1 MTLRLINRV
10 DDQIPIEMTRLTPG
24 LLAGMSLDEIRR
36 MPVRRGSREV
46 QLGDLFLVNGDPTDE
61 EWMLAGDCRNVH
73 GMGSGSGSG
82 SIVVLGPIGPRAGFA
97 MRGGRIEICG
107 DAGDWLGAEMRGG
120 VIRVRGNAGSHVGAT
135 TPGAKRGMAGGSILI
150 DGNAGDDVGSQMRRG
165 LIAVGGSV
173 GANLGFRMLA
183 GTILVFG
190 NCSGAPGMEMR
201 RGTIGVFG
209 SSRPTLLPTFKSGYR
224 GPLPMLRMLE
234 AQVAAESFAPEKLSH
249 LTADVEL
256 LHGDMLQ
263 RGRGEVLLAQA

>member
-10 DDQIPIEMTRLTPG
+10 DDQIPIEMPGLTPG
-24 LLAGMSLDEIRR
+24 LLARLSLDEIRR

-46 QLGDLFLVNGDPTDE
+46 LLGDLFLVNGDPTDE
-61 EWMLAGDCRNVH
+61 EWMVAGDCRNVH

-107 DAGDWLGAEMRGG
+107 NAGDWLGAEMRGG
-120 VIRVRGNAGSHVGAT
+120 VIRVRGTAGSHVGAA
-135 TPGAKRGMAGGSILI
+135 TPGAKRGMAGGTILI
-150 DGNAGDDVGSQMRRG
+150 DGNAGDEVGVRMRRG
-165 LIAVGGSV
+165 LIAVAGSA

-190 NCSGAPGMEMR
+190 STGPHVGMGMR

-209 SSRPTLLPTFKSGYR
+209 SPPPTLLPTFQSGYH
-224 GPLPMLRMLE
+224 GPLPMLRMLQPQL
-234 AQVAAESFAPEKLSH
+234 ASESFAPEQLSQ
-249 LTADVEL
+249 LATAVEL
-256 LHGDMLQ
+256 FHGDTLQ
-263 RGRGEVLLAQA
+263 LGRGEVLLAQ